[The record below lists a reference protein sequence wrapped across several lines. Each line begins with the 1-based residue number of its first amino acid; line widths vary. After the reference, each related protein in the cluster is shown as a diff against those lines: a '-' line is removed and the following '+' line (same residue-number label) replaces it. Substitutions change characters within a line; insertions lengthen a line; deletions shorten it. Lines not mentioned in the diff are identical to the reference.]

1 LEEDK
6 SMVDMDMAVN
16 RGIVAAVLELEA
28 GKHRDME
35 ADSPTSAAIF
45 YILLKMP

>member
-1 LEEDK
+1 
-6 SMVDMDMAVN
+6 MVSTDTVAD
-16 RGIVAAVLELEA
+16 RDIVAAVLELEA

-45 YILLKMP
+45 YNILLKMP